1 MNEEE
6 LKQRAIEALKEVAEI
21 IPLLFPYKDS
31 QWVIDFEDELN
42 KLSIKY

>member
-6 LKQRAIEALKEVAEI
+6 LKQRATESLKEIAKL
-21 IPLLFPYKDS
+21 IPLLYPYKDS

-42 KLSIKY
+42 KLSIIY